1 MVNMEKRV
9 YLCDDSR
16 REMIKKENLE
26 MIRKGMK
33 KEERDQI
40 LYGMFNRLLK
50 ARRQQYKGE
59 RNAAA
64 RALNDTYADV
74 GILFNINPITIRHI
88 LSRMDHGEPAAP
100 QPVGERGAECGVL
113 LYADTER
120 LRVCGG
126 GQR

>member
-1 MVNMEKRV
+1 MR
-9 YLCDDSR
+9 
-16 REMIKKENLE
+16 
-26 MIRKGMK
+26 K

-59 RNAAA
+59 QNAAA

-88 LSRMDHGEPAAP
+88 LSRMDHGAPAVRNQSENAALNAACCYMQILKDCVFAAADRGD
-100 QPVGERGAECGVL
+100 QPL
-113 LYADTER
+113 TEWR
-120 LRVCGG
+120 
-126 GQR
+126 